1 MKHFSIVALPVAVA
15 LLAALS
21 PTAHAQTAPAHDP
34 HDPGAEEADRVD
46 LPPKE
51 LPKNVVL
58 ADLGLH
64 VVGAGYQRTVAP
76 RLAISLTG
84 GLYQP
89 WTTTPNIDD
98 VRGAYLRVRPY
109 FFVTGAA
116 PRGLWLS
123 PFFQAGY
130 VHGTREATQ
139 KPGSMLAAGLAVG
152 YAFLLADHLHLSLG
166 AGGQWHRVRVTGTAT
181 SPSSDDPSFS
191 KLGVHVDG
199 TLGYAF

>member
-1 MKHFSIVALPVAVA
+1 MKALSMAIVPLTFAVLTALSGSANAQPVAE
-15 LLAALS
+15 
-21 PTAHAQTAPAHDP
+21 
-34 HDPGAEEADRVD
+34 AEEADRVD
-46 LPPKE
+46 LPAKAP
-51 LPKNVVL
+51 PKNVVL

-64 VVGAGYQRTVAP
+64 VVGAGYQRNITP

-89 WTTTPNIDD
+89 WTATPNIDD
-98 VRGAYLRVRPY
+98 VRGGYLRVRPY
-109 FFVTGAA
+109 LFVTGGA

-139 KPGSMLAAGLAVG
+139 KPGSMLAGGLAVG

-166 AGGQWHRVRVTGTAT
+166 AGGQWHRVRVAGTAT

-191 KLGVHVDG
+191 KFGVHVDG
-199 TLGYAF
+199 TIGYAF